1 MHIRNMYLDNRRSNR
16 TDSILQGDRGMRVG
30 TRIQDNPI
38 YIKTGLLNLIYQLSF
53 NVRLKVVYLYISILL
68 TKFGTIFYT
77 FVPEVPAPYQVRT
90 KSVPSPSV

>member
-1 MHIRNMYLDNRRSNR
+1 MTESLTSMHIRNMYLDNRRSNR

-68 TKFGTIFYT
+68 TKFGKISSKVTL
-77 FVPEVPAPYQVRT
+77 P
-90 KSVPSPSV
+90 